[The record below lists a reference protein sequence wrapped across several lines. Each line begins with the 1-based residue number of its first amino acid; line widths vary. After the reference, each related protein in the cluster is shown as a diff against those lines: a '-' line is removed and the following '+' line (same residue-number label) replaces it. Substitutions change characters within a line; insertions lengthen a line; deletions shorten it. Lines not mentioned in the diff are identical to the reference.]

1 MLRNQADAQDA
12 ERLDEMDQQAEELL
26 PELQA
31 RLESLEAEL
40 QKERATV
47 GEIAE
52 CDHDELSDLKAAIAE
67 QT

>member
-1 MLRNQADAQDA
+1 MEQQAD
-12 ERLDEMDQQAEELL
+12 ELL

-47 GEIAE
+47 GEIAQ
-52 CDHDELSDLKAAIAE
+52 CDQDELSDFKAAIAE